1 VTSKTEHPS
10 RKLILIDGNGL
21 AYRSFYAVPPQK
33 TRSGLPTNAALGF
46 TNLLLNVLMDEKPSH
61 VVVAFDQSATSE
73 RLQRFQGYNVQREE
87 MPEELA
93 TQIPMIEDLVRE
105 CGLAACRVPGHEA
118 DDCIG
123 TLARRARE
131 EGFQVLIVSGD
142 LDLLQL
148 VGPKV
153 RVQTTRRGIGD
164 LVVYDEDG
172 VRRKYNLDPCQLAD
186 LRALAGDSSQN
197 ISGVPGIG
205 EVTARKLLSQFRSL
219 DDLLGSLDQ
228 LPAKWRNPLS
238 ENRRDAQEFRVRATI
253 VTDLPLALD
262 WERCRYQGIAVARL
276 SDLLRRFEAL
286 KDFEF
291 LLRRL
296 ESGSAAEAIGPA
308 EAVVLSAGEARAALA
323 GLASAGQDLA
333 VAWWSSQGVQGGL
346 AVAGASQLVYVELG
360 NGEEAL
366 SAAEAWHLLTPALE
380 GSSNRCYVH
389 RLRDVP
395 ELRDRT
401 WPGVFDVSVVS
412 ALLDVGER
420 EHSLEAIARRHDLVT
435 ASEQELVGAEPRPGK
450 DCAGTEVS
458 CWTAR
463 RARTLLELGALMQ
476 TRLHREGL
484 EHVYQKVDR
493 PLSAILGRL
502 DGRGLVLNPEA
513 VQAVTH
519 ALDAELESLRRE
531 IHAEADRPFNLDC
544 DKELGEFL
552 FDSLGLLVPTRPK
565 NGGSIGAEILVSL
578 VGQHPIA
585 LTVRNYR
592 ELSEFKSCFVDG
604 FLAQGR
610 ASAPVGGC
618 LFNPS
623 LLVEN
628 RLQWMGPVT
637 CAGVVETWHRMLAV
651 IDNLQCVSL
660 RSRLKA
666 LVDRTLVPASE
677 SRCLVALES
686 DQLELRLLAHLSG
699 DAELGRRLDQ
709 EDVEASLVSDLLG
722 GSDSQATPEN
732 RWVAVQVALHGM
744 GPRWLARR
752 LDLSEDRAAERL
764 QACRSAFASRFPQ
777 AEDWFQA
784 RFEEARRLAP
794 QRTLAGRRRTMPE
807 VRSRN
812 HDIREAAE
820 RFARAAAVEGSAA
833 DLLKAATVAL
843 SEIPQ
848 VNLVMPVLNRVVLD
862 VPRSELEAVRREADR
877 RLADLFPGLN
887 LAWHWHSGQHGCE
900 VCSAGRQEVCP
911 V

>member
-1 VTSKTEHPS
+1 MTSKTEHSS

-33 TRSGLPTNAALGF
+33 TRAGLPTNAVLGF
-46 TNLLLNVLMDEKPSH
+46 TNLLLNVLLNEKPTH

-93 TQIPMIEDLVRE
+93 AQIPMIEDLVRE
-105 CGLAACRVPGHEA
+105 SGLAACRVPGHEA

-131 EGFQVLIVSGD
+131 EGFQVLVVSGD

-148 VGPKV
+148 VGPRV

-164 LVVYDEDG
+164 LVVYDEEG

-219 DDLLGSLDQ
+219 DDLLVSLDQ

-238 ENRRDAQEFRVRATI
+238 ENRHDAQEFRVRATI

-262 WERCRYQGIAVARL
+262 WERCRYQGIALGRL
-276 SDLLRRFEAL
+276 GDLLRRYEAL
-286 KDFEF
+286 KDFDP

-296 ESGSAAEAIGPA
+296 GSGTAADAEAPSAPA
-308 EAVVLSAGEARAALA
+308 ILSADRARATLP
-323 GLASAGQDLA
+323 GLVSASSDLA
-333 VAWWSSQGVQGGL
+333 ISWWRAEGVERGL
-346 AVAGASQLVYVELG
+346 AVASASQVVYVELG
-360 NGEEAL
+360 EGEGEL
-366 SAAEAWHLLTPALE
+366 SPAEAWRLVAPALE
-380 GSSNRCYVH
+380 APAGRCYVH
-389 RLRDVP
+389 RLRDVAGGQVGSRP
-395 ELRDRT
+395 AVL
-401 WPGVFDVSVVS
+401 DVAVAS

-420 EHSLEAIARRHDLVT
+420 EHTLEAIARRHDLAT
-435 ASEQELVGAEPRPGK
+435 ASEDEWSGLEPGQPV
-450 DCAGTEVS
+450 DCAERS

-463 RARTLLELGALMQ
+463 RARTLLELGPLVRD
-476 TRLHREGL
+476 RLHREGL
-484 EHVYQKVDR
+484 EHVYRTVDL
-493 PLSAILGRL
+493 PLSAILGDL
-502 DGRGLVLNPEA
+502 DGGRLNFDPEA
-513 VQAVTH
+513 VQDVNR
-519 ALDAELESLRRE
+519 ALEHELEALRRE

-565 NGGSIGAEILVSL
+565 NGGSIGAEVLVSL

-592 ELSEFKSCFVDG
+592 ELSEFKACFVDG
-604 FLAQGR
+604 FLSPGR
-610 ASAPVGGC
+610 ATAPVGGC

-628 RLQWMGPVT
+628 RLQWLGPVT
-637 CAGVVETWHRMLAV
+637 CGGVVETWHRMLAV

-660 RSRLKA
+660 RARLKA
-666 LVDRTLVPASE
+666 LVERTLVPSAPG
-677 SRCLVALES
+677 RCLLALEY
-686 DQLELRLLAHLSG
+686 DQLELRLLAYLAG
-699 DAELGRRLDQ
+699 DVELGRRLED
-709 EDVEASLVSDLLG
+709 EDVEASLVSILFGTLN
-722 GSDSQATPEN
+722 SQDTLEN

-752 LDLSEDRAAERL
+752 LDLSEDRAADRL
-764 QACRSAFASRFPQ
+764 QAFRTDFGARFPQ
-777 AEDWFQA
+777 TEDWFQA
-784 RFEEARRLAP
+784 RFEQARRLEP
-794 QRTLAGRRRTMPE
+794 QITVAGRRRTLPE

-820 RFARAAAVEGSAA
+820 RYARAAAVEGSVA
-833 DLLKAATVAL
+833 DLLRATTVAL
-843 SEIPQ
+843 AEVPQ
-848 VNLVMPVLNRVVLD
+848 VTLAMPVFNRVILD
-862 VPRSELEAVRREADR
+862 VPGSEVEAVRRAAEGSLAALSMGA
-877 RLADLFPGLN
+877 RLPWR
-887 LAWHWHSGQHGCE
+887 WHLGQNGAE
-900 VCSAGRQEVCP
+900 VCSTLKQPACP
-911 V
+911 VC